1 LPIYSHISN
10 PVKIIHHKSAIINKN
25 MAFKYSK
32 DENNI
37 VTLTMDREGKSTNV
51 INMAFGVSF
60 RETLAKLQADK
71 DIRGIILASA
81 KESFLAGAD
90 IDEMFAVNDAKVF
103 FDRAQELKAGLR
115 WLETQGK
122 PVVAAINGTALGA
135 GFELALACH
144 YRVAID
150 KPKVE
155 IGLPEV
161 TLGLLP
167 GGGGVTRMVRLVGL
181 QPAFLYLT
189 EGKKVSPKQ
198 ALSDGLIHA
207 LATDKEDLMK
217 KAVDFIM
224 NNKSA
229 RQPWDVDG
237 FKIPGGSPLT
247 PKVAQMLPV
256 APAMLAKK
264 THNNYPAPLA
274 IMAAAVEGA
283 MVDIDT
289 ATRIESRYF
298 AHLATGKVAKN
309 MINVFWKQ
317 LNALNAG
324 KSRPAPSSSSKG
336 GEAIQKQ
343 YSFKKV
349 GVLGAGMMG
358 SGIAY
363 ACAMS
368 GIEVVLKDISQE
380 AADKGKSY
388 SEGLLKKRISKGKST
403 KEKADEI
410 LNRIKASADAKDL
423 AGCDLIIEAVFE
435 NRDLKAKVTAEAEAQ
450 MDATGVF
457 ASNTSTL
464 PITGLAER
472 SSRPKQFIGLH
483 FFSPA
488 DRMPLV
494 EIIIGKETSQETL
507 ARAFDFV
514 KQIKK
519 TPIVVNDS
527 RGFYTSRVFATYV
540 LEGMSMLAEGNH
552 PEAIERAGLQAGMP
566 VGPLALT
573 DEVSLSLMVHIRKQT
588 QEDMNAEGK
597 EVPAHPA
604 FGLADKMV
612 GEYKR
617 AGKAAGGGF
626 YEYPKDGKKYLWP
639 GLAEAFPHRI
649 DLDQKTMIERM
660 MFIQCI
666 ETVRCMEE
674 GVLTSVADGN
684 IGSIFGWG
692 FAPFKGGTLQY
703 INDYGFHEFIK
714 RAQHLHTIYGE
725 RFAVPDMLVQMAK
738 EGKEF

>member
-1 LPIYSHISN
+1 MS
-10 PVKIIHHKSAIINKN
+10 
-25 MAFKYSK
+25 FKYSK

-37 VTLTMDREGKSTNV
+37 VTLTMDREGHSANV
-51 INMAFGVSF
+51 INMKFGESF
-60 RETLAKLQADK
+60 REVLAKLQAEK
-71 DIRGIILASA
+71 DLRGIILTSA
-81 KESFLAGAD
+81 KETFLAGAD
-90 IDEMFAVNDAKVF
+90 IDEMFAVNDAKLF

-115 WLETQGK
+115 WIETQGK

-135 GFELALACH
+135 GFELPLACH
-144 YRVAID
+144 YRIAID
-150 KPKVE
+150 KKAE

-167 GGGGVTRMVRLVGL
+167 GGGGVTRMVRLLGL
-181 QPAFLYLT
+181 QPAFTYLT

-207 LATDKEDLMK
+207 LATDKDDLIK
-217 KAVDFIM
+217 KANEYILAT
-224 NNKSA
+224 KSVK
-229 RQPWDVDG
+229 QPWDQDG
-237 FKIPGGSPLT
+237 YKIPGGSPLT
-247 PKVAQMLPV
+247 PKVAQMLPI
-256 APAMLAKK
+256 APAVLAKK

-283 MVDIDT
+283 MVDFET

-298 AHLATGKVAKN
+298 AHLATGKVSKN

-324 KSRPAPSSSSKG
+324 KSRPDVK
-336 GEAIQKQ
+336 EKFT
-343 YSFKKV
+343 FKKV

-368 GIEVVLKDISQE
+368 GIEVVLKDVSQE
-380 AADKGKSY
+380 VADKGKAY
-388 SEGLLKKRISKGKST
+388 SEGLLKKRVSKGKST

-410 LNRIKASADAKDL
+410 LNRIKATIDANDL
-423 AGCDLIIEAVFE
+423 AGCDLIIEAVTE
-435 NRDLKAKVTAEAEAQ
+435 NRKVKAIVTAEAEAQ
-450 MDATGVF
+450 MLATGVF

-464 PITGLAER
+464 PITGLAEK

-494 EIIIGKETSQETL
+494 EIIVGKETSPETL
-507 ARAFDFV
+507 ARSFDFV

-540 LEGMSMLAEGNH
+540 LEGMALLAEGNH
-552 PEAIERAGLQAGMP
+552 PRAIESAGLQAGMP

-573 DEVSLSLMVHIRKQT
+573 DEVSLSLMVHIRNQT
-588 QEDMNAEGK
+588 VEDLKLEGK
-597 EVPAHPA
+597 TIPEHIAYTI
-604 FGLADKMV
+604 ADKMV
-612 GEYKR
+612 NDLKR
-617 AGKAAGGGF
+617 PGKAGGGGF
-626 YEYPKDGKKYLWP
+626 YEYPKDGKKFLWP
-639 GLAEAFPHRI
+639 GLAEAFPHKS
-649 DLDQKTMIERM
+649 DLDEKTMIERM

-666 ETVRCMEE
+666 ETVRCFEE
-674 GVLTSVADGN
+674 GVLTSVPDGN

-703 INDYGFHEFIK
+703 INDYGFKEFIA
-714 RAQHLHTIYGE
+714 RAKDLQSKYGE
-725 RFAVPDMLVQMAK
+725 RYAVPALLEQMAK

>member
-1 LPIYSHISN
+1 
-10 PVKIIHHKSAIINKN
+10 

-37 VTLTMDREGKSTNV
+37 VTLTMDREGHSANV
-51 INMAFGVSF
+51 INTKFGESF
-60 RETLAKLQADK
+60 REVLAKLQAEK
-71 DIRGIILASA
+71 DLRGIILTSA
-81 KESFLAGAD
+81 KETFLAGAD
-90 IDEMFAVNDAKVF
+90 IDEMFAVNDAKLF

-115 WLETQGK
+115 WIETQGK

-135 GFELALACH
+135 GFELPLACH
-144 YRVAID
+144 YRIAID
-150 KPKVE
+150 KKAE

-167 GGGGVTRMVRLVGL
+167 GGGGVTRMVRLLGL
-181 QPAFLYLT
+181 QPAFTYLT
-189 EGKKVSPKQ
+189 EGKKVSPKE

-207 LATDKEDLMK
+207 LATDKEDLIK
-217 KAVDFIM
+217 KATDYILA
-224 NNKSA
+224 NKSVK
-229 RQPWDVDG
+229 QPWDQDG
-237 FKIPGGSPLT
+237 YKIPGGSPLT

-256 APAMLAKK
+256 APAVLAKK

-283 MVDIDT
+283 MVDFET

-298 AHLATGKVAKN
+298 AHLATGKVSKN

-324 KSRPAPSSSSKG
+324 KSRPDVK
-336 GEAIQKQ
+336 EKFT
-343 YSFKKV
+343 FKKV

-368 GIEVVLKDISQE
+368 GIEVVLKDVSQE
-380 AADKGKSY
+380 VADKGKAY
-388 SEGLLKKRISKGKST
+388 SEGLLKKRVSKGKST
-403 KEKADEI
+403 KEKAEEI
-410 LNRIKASADAKDL
+410 LNRIKATIDANDL
-423 AGCDLIIEAVFE
+423 KGCDLIIEAVTE
-435 NRDLKAKVTAEAEAQ
+435 NRKVKAIVTAEAEAQ
-450 MDATGVF
+450 MDPNGVF

-464 PITGLAER
+464 PITGLAEK

-494 EIIIGKETSQETL
+494 EIIVGKETSPETL
-507 ARAFDFV
+507 ARSFDFV

-540 LEGMSMLAEGNH
+540 LEGMAMLAEGNH
-552 PEAIERAGLQAGMP
+552 PRAIESAGLQAGMP

-573 DEVSLSLMVHIRKQT
+573 DEVSLSLMVHIRTQT
-588 QEDMNAEGK
+588 LEDLQAEGK
-597 EVPAHPA
+597 TIPEHIAYTV
-604 FGLADKMV
+604 ADKMV
-612 GEYKR
+612 NELKR
-617 AGKAAGGGF
+617 PGKAAGGGF
-626 YEYPKDGKKYLWP
+626 YEYPKDGKKFLWP
-639 GLAEAFPHRI
+639 GLAQAFPHKA
-649 DLDQKTMIERM
+649 DLDEKTMIERM

-666 ETVRCMEE
+666 ETVRCFEE
-674 GVLTSVADGN
+674 KVLTSVPDGN

-703 INDYGFHEFIK
+703 INDYGFKEFIA
-714 RAQHLHTIYGE
+714 RAKDLTAKYGE
-725 RFAVPDMLVQMAK
+725 RFAVPALLEQMAK
-738 EGKEF
+738 DGKEF

>member
-1 LPIYSHISN
+1 
-10 PVKIIHHKSAIINKN
+10 

-37 VTLTMDREGKSTNV
+37 VTLTMDREGHSANV
-51 INMAFGVSF
+51 INTAFGESF
-60 RETLAKLQADK
+60 REILTRLQAEK
-71 DIRGIILASA
+71 DLRGIILTSA
-81 KESFLAGAD
+81 KETFLAGAD
-90 IDEMFAVNDAKVF
+90 IDEMFAVNDAKLF

-115 WLETQGK
+115 WIETQSK

-135 GFELALACH
+135 GFELPLACH
-144 YRVAID
+144 YRIAID
-150 KPKVE
+150 KKAE

-167 GGGGVTRMVRLVGL
+167 GGGGVTRMVRLLGL
-181 QPAFLYLT
+181 QPAFTYLT
-189 EGKKVSPKQ
+189 EGKKVSPKE

-207 LATDKEDLMK
+207 LATDKEDLIK
-217 KAVDFIM
+217 KATDYILA
-224 NNKSA
+224 NKSVK
-229 RQPWDVDG
+229 QPWDQDG
-237 FKIPGGSPLT
+237 YKIPGGSPLT
-247 PKVAQMLPV
+247 PKVASMLPI
-256 APAMLAKK
+256 APAVLAKK

-283 MVDIDT
+283 MVDFET

-298 AHLATGKVAKN
+298 AHLATGKVSKN

-324 KSRPAPSSSSKG
+324 KSRPDVK
-336 GEAIQKQ
+336 EKFT
-343 YSFKKV
+343 FKKV

-368 GIEVVLKDISQE
+368 GIEVVLKDVSQE
-380 AADKGKSY
+380 VADKGKAY
-388 SEGLLKKRISKGKST
+388 SEGLLKKRVSKGKST
-403 KEKADEI
+403 KEKAEEI
-410 LNRIKASADAKDL
+410 LNRIKATIDANDL
-423 AGCDLIIEAVFE
+423 KGCDLIIEAVTE
-435 NRDLKAKVTAEAEAQ
+435 NRKVKAIVTAEAEGQ
-450 MDATGVF
+450 MDPNGVF

-464 PITGLAER
+464 PITGLAEK

-494 EIIIGKETSQETL
+494 EIIVGKETSPETL
-507 ARAFDFV
+507 ARSFDFV

-540 LEGMSMLAEGNH
+540 LEGMALLAEGNH
-552 PEAIERAGLQAGMP
+552 PRAIESAGLQAGMP

-573 DEVSLSLMVHIRKQT
+573 DEVSLSLMVHIRTQT
-588 QEDMNAEGK
+588 LEDLQAEGK
-597 EVPAHPA
+597 TIPEHIAYTV
-604 FGLADKMV
+604 ADKMV
-612 GEYKR
+612 NELKR
-617 AGKAAGGGF
+617 PGKAAGGGF
-626 YEYPKDGKKYLWP
+626 YEYPKDGKKFLWP
-639 GLAEAFPHRI
+639 GLAQAFPHKA
-649 DLDQKTMIERM
+649 DLDEKTMIERM

-666 ETVRCMEE
+666 ETVRCFEE
-674 GVLTSVADGN
+674 GVLTSVPDGN

-703 INDYGFHEFIK
+703 INDYGFKEFIA
-714 RAQHLHTIYGE
+714 RAKELTAKYGE
-725 RFAVPDMLVQMAK
+725 RFAVPALLEQMAK
-738 EGKEF
+738 DGKEF

>member
-1 LPIYSHISN
+1 
-10 PVKIIHHKSAIINKN
+10 

-37 VTLTMDREGKSTNV
+37 VTLTMDREGHSANV
-51 INMAFGVSF
+51 INYAFGESF
-60 RETLAKLQADK
+60 REILVKLQAEK
-71 DIRGIILASA
+71 DLRGIILTSA
-81 KESFLAGAD
+81 KETFLAGAD
-90 IDEMFAVNDAKVF
+90 IDEMFAVNDAKLF

-115 WLETQGK
+115 WIETQGK

-135 GFELALACH
+135 GFELPLACH
-144 YRVAID
+144 YRIAID
-150 KPKVE
+150 KKAE

-167 GGGGVTRMVRLVGL
+167 GGGGVTRMVRLLGL
-181 QPAFLYLT
+181 QPAFTYLT
-189 EGKKVSPKQ
+189 EGKKVSPKE

-207 LATDKEDLMK
+207 LATDKEDLIK
-217 KAVDFIM
+217 KATDYILA
-224 NNKSA
+224 NKSVK
-229 RQPWDVDG
+229 QPWDQDG
-237 FKIPGGSPLT
+237 YKIPGGSPLT

-256 APAMLAKK
+256 APAVLAKK

-283 MVDIDT
+283 MVDFET

-298 AHLATGKVAKN
+298 AHLATGKVSKN

-324 KSRPAPSSSSKG
+324 KSRPDVK
-336 GEAIQKQ
+336 EKFT
-343 YSFKKV
+343 FKKV

-368 GIEVVLKDISQE
+368 GIEVVLKDVSQE
-380 AADKGKSY
+380 VADKGKAY
-388 SEGLLKKRISKGKST
+388 SEGLLKKRVSKGKST
-403 KEKADEI
+403 KEKAEEI
-410 LNRIKASADAKDL
+410 LNRIKATIDANDL
-423 AGCDLIIEAVFE
+423 KGCDLIIEAVTE
-435 NRDLKAKVTAEAEAQ
+435 NRKVKAIVTAEAEAQ
-450 MDATGVF
+450 MDPNGVF

-464 PITGLAER
+464 PITGLAEK

-494 EIIIGKETSQETL
+494 EIIVGKETSPETL
-507 ARAFDFV
+507 ARSFDFV

-540 LEGMSMLAEGNH
+540 LEGMALLAEGNN
-552 PEAIERAGLQAGMP
+552 PRGIESAGLQAGMP

-573 DEVSLSLMVHIRKQT
+573 DEVSLGLMVHIRTQT
-588 QEDMNAEGK
+588 LEDLQAEGK
-597 EVPAHPA
+597 TIPEHIAYTV
-604 FGLADKMV
+604 ADKMV
-612 GEYKR
+612 NELKR
-617 AGKAAGGGF
+617 PGKAAGGGF
-626 YEYPKDGKKYLWP
+626 YEYPKDGKKFLWP
-639 GLAEAFPHRI
+639 GLAQAFPHKT
-649 DLDQKTMIERM
+649 DLDEKTMIERM

-666 ETVRCMEE
+666 ETVRCFEE
-674 GVLTSVADGN
+674 KVLTSVPNGN

-703 INDYGFHEFIK
+703 INDYGFKEFVA
-714 RAQHLHTIYGE
+714 RAKELTAKYGE
-725 RFAVPDMLVQMAK
+725 RFSVPALLEQMAK
-738 EGKEF
+738 DGKEF

>member
-1 LPIYSHISN
+1 
-10 PVKIIHHKSAIINKN
+10 

-37 VTLTMDREGKSTNV
+37 VTLTMDLEGRSANV
-51 INMAFGVSF
+51 INMAFGASF
-60 RETLAKLQADK
+60 RETLAKLQAEK
-71 DIRGIILASA
+71 DLRGIILTSA
-81 KESFLAGAD
+81 KETFLAGAD
-90 IDEMFAVNDAKVF
+90 IDEMFATNDAKLF

-144 YRVAID
+144 YRVVQD

-155 IGLPEV
+155 LGLPEV

-167 GGGGVTRMVRLVGL
+167 GGGGVTRMVRLIGL

-189 EGKKVSPKQ
+189 EGKKVSPKE
-198 ALSDGLIHA
+198 ALSDGIIHA
-207 LATDKEDLMK
+207 LATDKDDLMK
-217 KAVDFIM
+217 KALDYILA
-224 NNKSA
+224 NKSA
-229 RQPWDVDG
+229 KQPWDQDG
-237 FKIPGGSPLT
+237 YKIPGGSPLT

-264 THNNYPAPLA
+264 TYNNYPAPLA

-298 AHLATGKVAKN
+298 AQLATSKVAKN

-324 KSRPAPSSSSKG
+324 KSRPDIK
-336 GEAIQKQ
+336 EKF
-343 YSFKKV
+343 SFKKV

-368 GIEVVLKDISQE
+368 GIEVVLKDVSQE
-380 AADKGKSY
+380 VADKGKAY
-388 SEGLLKKRISKGKST
+388 SEALLKKRVSKGKAT

-410 LNRIKASADAKDL
+410 LGRIKASTDAKDL
-423 AGCDLIIEAVFE
+423 AGCDLIIEAVTE
-435 NRDLKAKVTAEAEAQ
+435 NRKIKAIVTAEAEAQ
-450 MDATGVF
+450 MLATGVF

-464 PITGLAER
+464 PITGLAET

-494 EIIIGKETSQETL
+494 EIIVGKETSPETL

-540 LEGMSMLAEGNH
+540 LEGMALLAEGNN
-552 PEAIERAGLQAGMP
+552 PRAIEAAGLQAGMP

-573 DEVSLSLMVHIRKQT
+573 DEVSLSLMVHIRTQT
-588 QEDMNAEGK
+588 IEDLKTEGK
-597 EVPAHPA
+597 TIPDHIAYTI
-604 FGLADKMV
+604 ADKMV
-612 GEYKR
+612 NDLKR
-617 AGKAAGGGF
+617 PGKAAGGGF
-626 YEYPKDGKKYLWP
+626 YEYPKDGKKFLWP
-639 GLAEAFPHRI
+639 GLAEVFPHKT

-660 MFIQCI
+660 IFIQSI
-666 ETVRCMEE
+666 ETVRCMQE
-674 GVLTSVADGN
+674 GVLTSVPDGN

-703 INDYGFHEFIK
+703 INDYGFPAFIT
-714 RAQHLHTIYGE
+714 RAKELEAAYGD
-725 RFAVPDMLVQMAK
+725 RFAVPALLEQMAK

>member
-1 LPIYSHISN
+1 
-10 PVKIIHHKSAIINKN
+10 
-25 MAFKYSK
+25 MAFKYNK

-37 VTLTMDREGKSTNV
+37 VTLTMDREGHSANV
-51 INMAFGVSF
+51 INMAFGESF
-60 RETLAKLQADK
+60 REILTKLQAEK
-71 DIRGIILASA
+71 DLRGIILTSA
-81 KESFLAGAD
+81 KETFLAGAD
-90 IDEMFAVNDAKVF
+90 IDEMFAVNDAKLF

-115 WLETQGK
+115 WIETQGK

-135 GFELALACH
+135 GFELPLACH
-144 YRVAID
+144 YRIAID

-167 GGGGVTRMVRLVGL
+167 GGGGVTRMVRLLGL
-181 QPAFLYLT
+181 QPAFVYLT

-207 LATDKEDLMK
+207 LATDRDDLIK
-217 KAVDFIM
+217 KATDYILA
-224 NNKSA
+224 NKSA
-229 RQPWDVDG
+229 RQPWDQDG
-237 FKIPGGSPLT
+237 YKIPGGSPLT

-283 MVDIDT
+283 MVDFET

-298 AHLATGKVAKN
+298 AHLATGKVSKN

-324 KSRPAPSSSSKG
+324 KSRPDVK
-336 GEAIQKQ
+336 EKF
-343 YSFKKV
+343 SFQKV
-349 GVLGAGMMG
+349 GILGAGMMG

-368 GIEVVLKDISQE
+368 GIEVVLKDVNQE
-380 AADKGKSY
+380 VADKGKAY
-388 SEGLLKKRISKGKST
+388 SDGLLKKRISKGKAT
-403 KEKADEI
+403 KEKAEEI
-410 LNRIKASADAKDL
+410 LSRIKATIDAADL
-423 AGCDLIIEAVFE
+423 AGCDLIIEAVTE
-435 NRDLKAKVTAEAEAQ
+435 NRKVKAIVTAEAEAQ
-450 MDATGVF
+450 MQATGVF

-464 PITGLAER
+464 PITGLAEK

-494 EIIIGKETSQETL
+494 EIIVGRETSDETL

-540 LEGMSMLAEGNH
+540 LEGMALLAEGNN
-552 PEAIERAGLQAGMP
+552 PRAIESAGLKAGMP

-573 DEVSLSLMVHIRKQT
+573 DEVSMNLMVHIRTQT
-588 QEDMNAEGK
+588 AEDLKAEGK
-597 EVPAHPA
+597 TIPGHIAYTVAE
-604 FGLADKMV
+604 KMV
-612 GEYKR
+612 NDLKR
-617 AGKAAGGGF
+617 PGKAAGAGF
-626 YEYPKDGKKYLWP
+626 YEYPKDGKKFLWP
-639 GLAEAFPHRI
+639 GLAEAFPHKT

-666 ETVRCMEE
+666 ETVRCMDE
-674 GVLTSVADGN
+674 GVLTSVPDGN

-703 INDYGFHEFIK
+703 INDYGFKEFISRGK
-714 RAQHLHTIYGE
+714 ELEAKYGE
-725 RFAVPDMLVQMAK
+725 RFAIPSSLETMAK
-738 EGKEF
+738 EGREF

>member
-1 LPIYSHISN
+1 MS
-10 PVKIIHHKSAIINKN
+10 
-25 MAFKYSK
+25 FKYSK

-37 VTLTMDREGKSTNV
+37 VTLTMDREGHSANV
-51 INMAFGVSF
+51 INMKFGESF
-60 RETLAKLQADK
+60 REVLAKLQAEK
-71 DIRGIILASA
+71 DLRGIILTSA
-81 KESFLAGAD
+81 KETFLAGAD
-90 IDEMFAVNDAKVF
+90 IDEMFAVNDAKLF

-115 WLETQGK
+115 WIETQGK

-135 GFELALACH
+135 GFELPLACH
-144 YRVAID
+144 YRIAID
-150 KPKVE
+150 KKAE

-167 GGGGVTRMVRLVGL
+167 GGGGVTRMVRLLGL
-181 QPAFLYLT
+181 QPAFTYLT

-207 LATDKEDLMK
+207 LAADKEDLIK
-217 KAVDFIM
+217 KAVEYILAT
-224 NNKSA
+224 KSVK
-229 RQPWDVDG
+229 QPWDQDG
-237 FKIPGGSPLT
+237 YKIPGGSPLT
-247 PKVAQMLPV
+247 PKVAQMLPI
-256 APAMLAKK
+256 APAVLAKK

-283 MVDIDT
+283 MVDFET

-298 AHLATGKVAKN
+298 AHLATGKVSKN

-324 KSRPAPSSSSKG
+324 KSRPDVK
-336 GEAIQKQ
+336 EKFT
-343 YSFKKV
+343 FKKV

-368 GIEVVLKDISQE
+368 GIEVVLKDVSQE
-380 AADKGKSY
+380 VVDKGKAY
-388 SEGLLKKRISKGKST
+388 SEGLLKKRVSKGKST

-410 LNRIKASADAKDL
+410 LNRIKATIDANDL
-423 AGCDLIIEAVFE
+423 AGCDLIIEAVTE
-435 NRDLKAKVTAEAEAQ
+435 NRKVKAIVTAEAEAQ
-450 MDATGVF
+450 MLATGVF

-464 PITGLAER
+464 PITGLAEK

-494 EIIIGKETSQETL
+494 EIIVGKETSPETL
-507 ARAFDFV
+507 ARSFDFV

-540 LEGMSMLAEGNH
+540 LEGMALLAEGNH
-552 PEAIERAGLQAGMP
+552 PRAIESAGLQAGMP

-573 DEVSLSLMVHIRKQT
+573 DEVSLSLMVHIRNQT
-588 QEDMNAEGK
+588 VEDLKLEGK
-597 EVPAHPA
+597 TIPEHPA
-604 FGLADKMV
+604 YVIADKMV
-612 GEYKR
+612 NDLKR
-617 AGKAAGGGF
+617 PGKAGGGGF
-626 YEYPKDGKKYLWP
+626 YEYPKDGKKFLWP
-639 GLAEAFPHRI
+639 GLAEIFPHKS
-649 DLDQKTMIERM
+649 DLDEKTMIERM

-666 ETVRCMEE
+666 ETVRCFEE
-674 GVLTSVADGN
+674 GVLTSVPDGN

-703 INDYGFHEFIK
+703 INDYGFKEFIA
-714 RAQHLHTIYGE
+714 RAKDLQAKYGE
-725 RFAVPDMLVQMAK
+725 RYAVPALLEQMAK

>member
-1 LPIYSHISN
+1 MS
-10 PVKIIHHKSAIINKN
+10 
-25 MAFKYSK
+25 FKYSK

-37 VTLTMDREGKSTNV
+37 VTLTMDREGHSANV
-51 INMAFGVSF
+51 INYAFGESF
-60 RETLAKLQADK
+60 REVLAKLQAEK
-71 DIRGIILASA
+71 DLRGIILTSA

-90 IDEMFAVNDAKVF
+90 IDEMFAVNDAKLF

-135 GFELALACH
+135 GFELPLACH
-144 YRVAID
+144 YRIAID

-167 GGGGVTRMVRLVGL
+167 GGGGVTRMVRLIGL

-189 EGKKVSPKQ
+189 EGKKVSPKE

-207 LATDKEDLMK
+207 LATDKDDLIK
-217 KAVDFIM
+217 KATDWVLA
-224 NNKSA
+224 NKSA
-229 RQPWDVDG
+229 KQPWDQDG
-237 FKIPGGSPLT
+237 YKIPGGSPLT
-247 PKVAQMLPV
+247 PKVASMLPV

-298 AHLATGKVAKN
+298 AHLATGKVSKN

-324 KSRPAPSSSSKG
+324 KSRPDIK
-336 GEAIQKQ
+336 EKF
-343 YSFKKV
+343 SFKKV
-349 GVLGAGMMG
+349 GILGAGMMG

-368 GIEVVLKDISQE
+368 GIEVVLKDVSQE
-380 AADKGKSY
+380 VADKGKAY
-388 SEGLLKKRISKGKST
+388 SEGLLKKRVSKGKAT

-410 LNRIKASADAKDL
+410 LDRIKASIDPKDL
-423 AGCDLIIEAVFE
+423 AGCDLIIEAVTE
-435 NRDLKAKVTAEAEAQ
+435 NRKIKALVTAEAEAQ
-450 MDATGVF
+450 MEATGVF

-464 PITGLAER
+464 PITGLAEK
-472 SSRPKQFIGLH
+472 SSRPKQLIGLH

-494 EIIIGKETSQETL
+494 EIIVGRETSQETL

-527 RGFYTSRVFATYV
+527 RGFYTSRVFSTYV
-540 LEGMSMLAEGNH
+540 LEGISILAEGNH
-552 PEAIERAGLQAGMP
+552 PRVIESAAMQAGMP

-573 DEVSLSLMVHIRKQT
+573 DEVSLGLMAHIRTQT
-588 QEDMNAEGK
+588 AEDLKAEGK
-597 EVPAHPA
+597 VIPVHAA
-604 FGLADKMV
+604 FEAVDKMIN
-612 GEYKR
+612 EYKR
-617 AGKAAGGGF
+617 IGKAAGAGF
-626 YEYPKDGKKYLWP
+626 YEYPKEGKKFLWP
-639 GLAEAFPHRI
+639 GLAEAFPYKT

-674 GVLTSVADGN
+674 GVLTSVPDGN

-692 FAPFKGGTLQY
+692 FAPFKGGTFQY
-703 INDYGFHEFIK
+703 INDYGFKEFIA
-714 RAQHLHTIYGE
+714 RAKELQAEYGD
-725 RFAVPDMLVQMAK
+725 RFAVPALLEQMAK